1 MKKKILSGLICSML
15 VASVG
20 FAAPVLDLE
29 TNQTAAGYN
38 YSRFDIDAGGFDLGK
53 ETFDGFYVQHQ
64 LSDKLTLGLERASIG
79 FEIPGLG
86 SADLRMTDLLAQYK
100 LDDNVNLALGIR
112 KYRASDPDGSG
123 SETKAAFG
131 INGKTQLAENL
142 TGYVSY
148 LRTSYEDEWKIGAN
162 YQISKNTYLDL
173 NYAHHNGDGDLDGLE
188 FKGFGLG
195 VGFLF

>member
-1 MKKKILSGLICSML
+1 MKKKILTGLICSML

-29 TNQTAAGYN
+29 KGQTAAGYN
-38 YSRFDIDAGGFDLGK
+38 YSRFDIDAGGADLGK

-64 LSDKLTLGLERASIG
+64 LSDKLNLGLERASIG
-79 FEIPGLG
+79 FGPF
-86 SADLRMTDLLAQYK
+86 DVRMTDLLAQYK

-112 KYRASDPDGSG
+112 KYRLGTPIGSE

-131 INGKTQLAENL
+131 INGKTQLADKL
-142 TGYVSY
+142 TGYISY

-195 VGFLF
+195 VGFTF

>member
-38 YSRFDIDAGGFDLGK
+38 YSRLDVEGDK

-64 LSDKLTLGLERASIG
+64 LSDKLNLGLERAS
-79 FEIPGLG
+79 
-86 SADLRMTDLLAQYK
+86 MDLLGGELRLVDFLGQYK

-112 KYRASDPDGSG
+112 RYSG
-123 SETKAAFG
+123 AGESETKVAFG
-131 INGKTQLAENL
+131 INGKTQLADNV
-142 TGYVSY
+142 TGYASY
-148 LRTSYEDEWKIGAN
+148 LRTSYEDEWKIGAT
-162 YQISKNTYLDL
+162 YQMSEKTYLDL
-173 NYAHHNGDGDLDGLE
+173 NYAYHDADDDLT

-195 VGFLF
+195 IGFIF

>member
-29 TNQTAAGYN
+29 KGQTAAGYN
-38 YSRFDIDAGGFDLGK
+38 YSRLDLELEGDDYGK

-64 LSDKLTLGLERASIG
+64 LSDKLNLGLERASIG
-79 FEIPGLG
+79 NSVAE
-86 SADLRMTDLLAQYK
+86 LRLTDLIAQYK

-112 KYRASDPDGSG
+112 KYRASAAGYGSD

-131 INGKTQLAENL
+131 INGKTQLADNL
-142 TGYVSY
+142 TGYASY
-148 LRTSYEDEWKIGAN
+148 LRTSFEDEWKIGVS
-162 YQISKNTYLDL
+162 YQMSQNTYLDL
-173 NYAHHNGDGDLDGLE
+173 NYAHHDVDDLDAS

-195 VGFLF
+195 IGFTF

>member
-29 TNQTAAGYN
+29 KGQTAAGYN
-38 YSRFDIDAGGFDLGK
+38 YSRFDFEAFGYDLGK

-64 LSDKLTLGLERASIG
+64 LSDKLNLGLERGSIG
-79 FEIPGLG
+79 SSGYE
-86 SADLRMTDLLAQYK
+86 LRLTDLIAQYK

-112 KYRASDPDGSG
+112 KYRASEPGG
-123 SETKAAFG
+123 SESDTKAAFG
-131 INGKTQLAENL
+131 INGKTQLADNL
-142 TGYVSY
+142 TGYASY
-148 LRTSYEDEWKIGAN
+148 LKTSYEDEWKIGVN
-162 YQISKNTYLDL
+162 YQMSKTTYLDL
-173 NYAHHNGDGDLDGLE
+173 NYAYHDVDDVDAS

-195 VGFLF
+195 IGFTF